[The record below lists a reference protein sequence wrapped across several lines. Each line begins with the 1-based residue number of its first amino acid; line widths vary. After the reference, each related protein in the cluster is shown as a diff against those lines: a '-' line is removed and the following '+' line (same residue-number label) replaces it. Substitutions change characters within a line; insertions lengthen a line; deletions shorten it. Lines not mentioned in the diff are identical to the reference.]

1 MDGGLWGRVGDG
13 GKFLLEIVRYPHKFL
28 QARRDRD
35 GWDVN

>member
-1 MDGGLWGRVGDG
+1 MWVVGKDGGN
-13 GKFLLEIVRYPHKFL
+13 FLLEIVRYPHKFL